1 MSRVKYNYILQLKYN
16 GKWHEI
22 YCYESI
28 DKARAVRSSFLKNK
42 DIANYPQ
49 DTRIITQLVVDLE
62 QE

>member
-22 YCYESI
+22 DSYSSI
-28 DKARAVRSSFLKNK
+28 DIARKIRSNFTHPIDDREK
-42 DIANYPQ
+42 PQ